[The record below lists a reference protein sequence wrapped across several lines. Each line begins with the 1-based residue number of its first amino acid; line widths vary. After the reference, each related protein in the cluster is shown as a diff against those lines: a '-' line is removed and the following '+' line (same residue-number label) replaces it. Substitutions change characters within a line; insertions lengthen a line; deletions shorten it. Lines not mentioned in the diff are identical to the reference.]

1 MAKKW
6 DEKLSDLSVQLA
18 DLSKKVADA
27 SEDAKIARELREEAI
42 NNKIETVKGDVA
54 AMQENA
60 RIEEE
65 ERKGKIRSALLKARM
80 TVKAKQEDIV
90 NAHDKRVL
98 ENYMDDQILYILDC
112 YDAAAF
118 LIADAQL
125 SILEV
130 ANALQIY
137 EERFGGEAEE

>member
-1 MAKKW
+1 
-6 DEKLSDLSVQLA
+6 
-18 DLSKKVADA
+18 
-27 SEDAKIARELREEAI
+27 
-42 NNKIETVKGDVA
+42 
-54 AMQENA
+54 
-60 RIEEE
+60 
-65 ERKGKIRSALLKARM
+65 
-80 TVKAKQEDIV
+80 
-90 NAHDKRVL
+90 
-98 ENYMDDQILYILDC
+98 MDDQILYILDC

>member
-80 TVKAKQEDIV
+80 TGKA
-90 NAHDKRVL
+90 
-98 ENYMDDQILYILDC
+98 
-112 YDAAAF
+112 
-118 LIADAQL
+118 
-125 SILEV
+125 
-130 ANALQIY
+130 
-137 EERFGGEAEE
+137 